1 MNEYRVDKRQLYP
14 VLAGFFVMGFCDMI
28 APITNLVAADFPEE
42 YAGAVSFLPTMV
54 FLWFLLLSV
63 PMAGMMNRIGR
74 KNTAM
79 IGYILTMA
87 GLVVPYTAGAEC
99 PLWRYFAGFGLLGIG
114 NTAIQV
120 AVNPMLAA
128 IAPAQKMT
136 SYLTVGQIFRNTSL
150 LLLAPLVAWLTAA
163 LGSWRYI
170 MPVYAG
176 ITVVCGI
183 WLNHTR
189 IDEYASEAD
198 AGLAGCFR
206 LLGNRTVAVCTA
218 GVACFIAGDV
228 GVGYLSAQLVEI
240 DNPILITTGYYA
252 CRIVGTIAGAVVL
265 TRISDLKYLTWN
277 MAAAIALCT
286 GVFFT
291 AGHAPWVVFLQ
302 VGLLGFT
309 MACIFATLFASAT
322 KAAPGRENE
331 ASGLM
336 ILAISAGALSAPIIG
351 AVVRTVGEPRWGLVF
366 VAACLGYILWASRR
380 LTHKTGGR

>member
-1 MNEYRVDKRQLYP
+1 MSEYAVDKRQLFP

-28 APITNLVAADFPEE
+28 APITNLVAADFPDE

-79 IGYILTMA
+79 AGYILTMA
-87 GLVVPYTAGAEC
+87 GLVVPYTAGADC

-128 IAPAQKMT
+128 IAPAEKMT

-150 LLLAPLVAWLTAA
+150 LLLAPLVAWLTAEF
-163 LGSWRYI
+163 GSWRYI

-189 IDEYASEAD
+189 MDEYSAQSS
-198 AGLAGCFR
+198 AGFGECFR

-228 GVGYLSAQLVEI
+228 GVGYLSAQLVQT

-277 MAAAIALCT
+277 MAAAIALCA

-291 AGHAPWVVFLQ
+291 AGCAPWVVFLQ
-302 VGLLGFT
+302 VGLMGFT

-351 AVVRTVGEPRWGLVF
+351 VVVRTVGEARWGLVF
-366 VAACLGYILWASRR
+366 VAACLCYILWASRSLAR
-380 LTHKTGGR
+380 KNGAR